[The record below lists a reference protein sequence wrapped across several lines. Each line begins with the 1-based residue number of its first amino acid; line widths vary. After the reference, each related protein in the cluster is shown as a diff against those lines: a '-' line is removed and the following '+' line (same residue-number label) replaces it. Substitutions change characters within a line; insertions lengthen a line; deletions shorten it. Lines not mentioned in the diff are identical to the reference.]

1 MRERGVESIVENRA
15 LTADEVGLLAGL
27 IVDEPD
33 HYTALG
39 VDRNASNDDIRS
51 AYRLA
56 VEYFHPLKNRVP
68 ETEDVIQRDL
78 SSAWGR
84 LEKAFSILSS
94 YDRRKIYDD
103 HLSGRD
109 SKLASHIETSAGI
122 EPDRSRPPQRQEG
135 NASSSAERKKSA
147 PAASGNEKRRA
158 ERLAL
163 CLPLCVTFE
172 NSWRE
177 FTHTLDV
184 SPLAIRFY
192 SSRRI
197 KPRSRLRVELPMP
210 KQLRTHNHDDEFYMA
225 NAFVIY
231 VIQDNCGRQIVAEF
245 V

>member
-1 MRERGVESIVENRA
+1 MTIILTVGPQNLLRTSEQAPELSQTGRVLPKDKKATHHPAQRARNRA
-15 LTADEVGLLAGL
+15 QQQA
-27 IVDEPD
+27 
-33 HYTALG
+33 
-39 VDRNASNDDIRS
+39 R
-51 AYRLA
+51 
-56 VEYFHPLKNRVP
+56 
-68 ETEDVIQRDL
+68 
-78 SSAWGR
+78 
-84 LEKAFSILSS
+84 
-94 YDRRKIYDD
+94 
-103 HLSGRD
+103 
-109 SKLASHIETSAGI
+109 
-122 EPDRSRPPQRQEG
+122 
-135 NASSSAERKKSA
+135 
-147 PAASGNEKRRA
+147 NEKRRA
-158 ERLAL
+158 ERLSL

-184 SPLAIRFY
+184 SQLAIRFY